1 MDTPQGYAIYA
12 RKRPLTE
19 EDQERFKEKKRKV
32 ISIVELADS
41 QKGYEDLLARF
52 APKMIGGENY
62 YKAFYQLDDQD
73 IELFKNYTNEFI
85 DEAYLEEQN

>member
-1 MDTPQGYAIYA
+1 M
-12 RKRPLTE
+12 
-19 EDQERFKEKKRKV
+19 
-32 ISIVELADS
+32 
-41 QKGYEDLLARF
+41 ARF